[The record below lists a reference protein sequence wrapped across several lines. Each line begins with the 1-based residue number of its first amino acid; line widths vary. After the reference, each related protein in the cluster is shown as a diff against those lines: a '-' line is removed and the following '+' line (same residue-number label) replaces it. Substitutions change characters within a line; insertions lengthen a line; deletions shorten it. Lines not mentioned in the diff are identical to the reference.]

1 MALQQAEKTTSK
13 NTEKNTGKNDDK
25 IPALAGDYCNAL
37 ALERG
42 LHPAGHA
49 DSFAE
54 DLLLL
59 EAPLPWRRE
68 LYQVAGALPQQA
80 IDLYALWL
88 QRYQA
93 GLPYN
98 HRAVLLAPDPHYSQ
112 PGYRR
117 VLFYTRPQGAFAE
130 FPLSEYLV
138 PEAEA
143 GALVWALYKDRE
155 RLATFERYRR
165 PTTAAGGRARRDILV
180 CTHGTVDVACARFG
194 YPLYRHLRDYYAGD
208 DLRVWR
214 ASHFGG
220 HVFAPTLID
229 LPTGHFWA
237 YVMKPQAQ
245 RIVQRSGDVAD
256 LAGHLRGW
264 AGLATDYEQAAD
276 CALWQRE
283 GWAWFDCA
291 RQGQILAQT
300 ESESGESASGEPVS
314 GEPAAATVRI
324 AYTPPNG
331 AAGAYTAHV
340 AVTHTV
346 VTRHSTAGEGEYGY
360 PQFAVS
366 EIASSGATPHV
377 IA

>member
-1 MALQQAEKTTSK
+1 MRAPRAET
-13 NTEKNTGKNDDK
+13 
-25 IPALAGDYCNAL
+25 IPALAGDYCNVL
-37 ALERG
+37 AWERG

-49 DSFAE
+49 DSLAE
-54 DLLLL
+54 GLLLL

-68 LYQVAGALPQQA
+68 LYQVAGALPQEM

-93 GLPYN
+93 GQPYN
-98 HRAVLLAPDPHYSQ
+98 QRAVLLAPDAHYSR
-112 PGYRR
+112 PGWRR
-117 VLFYTRPQGAFAE
+117 VLFYTRPAGAFAE
-130 FPLSEYLV
+130 FPMTEYLV

-143 GALVWALYKDRE
+143 GALVWALYEARE
-155 RLATFERYRR
+155 RLAAFERYRI
-165 PTTAAGGRARRDILV
+165 PAAGARERRRRDILV

-194 YPLYRHLRDYYAGD
+194 YPLYRYLRDHFAAD

-229 LPTGHFWA
+229 LPSGHFWA
-237 YVMKPQAQ
+237 YVAEAQARQ
-245 RIVQRSGDVAD
+245 IVARSGPVSA

-264 AGLATDYEQAAD
+264 AGLASSEEQAAD
-276 CALWQRE
+276 CALWQQE

-291 RQGQILAQT
+291 RQGQIVAGA
-300 ESESGESASGEPVS
+300 EAGAEAGAAG
-314 GEPAAATVRI
+314 PAPATVRI
-324 AYTPPNG
+324 DYTRPDG
-331 AAGAYTAHV
+331 RQGSYRAQV

-346 VTRHSTAGEGEYGY
+346 ATRHSTGEDGEYGY

-366 EIASSGATPHV
+366 EITR
-377 IA
+377 